1 MDFLKK
7 SRKKRI
13 FISAAAIIAAL
24 SFLAISLLPNFITPA
39 RAASTKAQLEEKL
52 RESQKKKEKAKQE
65 QAEISSKK
73 EIAQSEANKLDKEI
87 DAIEDEIAGVNLS
100 IAESNEAIYQKES
113 EISEQHQKIE
123 NYTDKFVSRARVMYK
138 RGPTTYIDVLF
149 GAEDFAD
156 LLYKVQMIKKI
167 TEYDQKIIKEMT
179 DAKNAIIAAKEAI
192 EDEKSRQEL
201 SRQILQNNQSELES
215 KLAQKQS
222 AIEKLNSDAE
232 KAKALEDEADAEM
245 AQFRNELAGMSS
257 SGQASSSST
266 STSVASYGS
275 MQWPAVAS
283 KTITSPYGY
292 RFHPIQKVNRFH
304 SGIDIGAPYGTG
316 IVAAESGKVIKAA
329 WNGGYGKCIVLDHG
343 GGIYTLYGHCSQLNV
358 SVGQSVSRGQTIG
371 LIGSTGNSTGPHLH
385 FEVLING
392 STTNP
397 LSYVG

>member
-1 MDFLKK
+1 MKR
-7 SRKKRI
+7 SRKKQI
-13 FISAAAIIAAL
+13 LISIAAIIAAAA
-24 SFLAISLLPNFITPA
+24 FLAISLLPHFITSA
-39 RAASTKAQLEEKL
+39 SAATSKAQLEEKL
-52 RESQKKKEKAKQE
+52 KESQQKKEKAKQE
-65 QAEISSKK
+65 QAEINNKK
-73 EIAQSEANKLDKEI
+73 EVAQNEAKMLDKEI
-87 DAIEDEIAGVNLS
+87 DTLEDEISSVNND
-100 IAESNEAIYQKES
+100 IAESNEAIYQKEL
-113 EISEQHQKIE
+113 EIAEQHQRIE
-123 NYTDKFVSRARVMYK
+123 NYTDDFVSRARVMYK

-156 LLYKVQMIKKI
+156 LLYRIQMIRKI
-167 TEYDQKIIKEMT
+167 TEYDQRVLKEMT
-179 DAKNAIIAAKEAI
+179 DAKNAIISAKEVI
-192 EDEKSRQEL
+192 EDQKSQQEL
-201 SRQILQNNQSELES
+201 SRQILENNQAELEA

-222 AIEKLNSDAE
+222 AIEKLNNDAE
-232 KAKALEDEADAEM
+232 KAKAMEDEADAEM

-304 SGIDIGAPYGTG
+304 SGIDIGAAYGTA

-329 WNGGYGKCIVLDHG
+329 WNGGYGKCVVIDHG

-358 SVGQSVSRGQTIG
+358 SVGQSVSRGQTIA
-371 LIGSTGNSTGPHLH
+371 LVGSTGNSTGPHLH

-397 LSYVG
+397 LSYVS